1 VSTYLAIGSIC
12 WDEVPTGGGTERRL
26 GGSVL
31 FASRVART
39 LGWDVRVLTSGTD
52 ELAAAARA
60 ALPGVDLQVQ
70 PSPDDTIMRFPEQAD
85 RGPQWVPTVA
95 DPLHPA
101 RVRDA
106 VDGAD
111 VVHLAP
117 IMGEVDEALARSVTD
132 AGAPFVGITPQG
144 LLRDREPGTGR
155 LLRLPSLTTW
165 WSSLVDA
172 AVVSEEEH
180 AQLAPGVDLERV
192 ALAVTRGE
200 RGCYGRLGAE
210 RTDVAG
216 IELHDVDPASTIG
229 AGDVFAAACFVALA
243 EGEAFP
249 AALDRANR
257 VAAAHVGRPGPGAA

>member
-1 VSTYLAIGSIC
+1 MTPRSLTWRASAASLALVATFSIAASACGS
-12 WDEVPTGGGTERRL
+12 DDGGGTDTPATSVEPTSTVE
-26 GGSVL
+26 GSPMD
-31 FASRVART
+31 SSMSDT
-39 LGWDVRVLTSGTD
+39 GM
-52 ELAAAARA
+52 
-60 ALPGVDLQVQ
+60 
-70 PSPDDTIMRFPEQAD
+70 SPDDTIMRFPEQAD

-243 EGEAFP
+243 EGEPFP
-249 AALDRANR
+249 AALERANS
-257 VAAAHVGRPGPGAA
+257 VAAANVGRSAPGDG